1 MFETHLKNI
10 IKSLGI
16 LTIVILLR
24 FTGTAFSQIEGDR
37 VIAVVGYDIITES
50 DLQYQL
56 QLYARQNQLTE
67 IPPYVAQQ
75 VFQSMLTNKIILA
88 KAEQDSVI
96 VTEDEVNRELDARV
110 KNLVNQVGSEERLE
124 QVYGMTLP
132 KIKLLI
138 KEDLE
143 KSLKIEKLKRK
154 RFQTGMRIT
163 DREVRE
169 FYDSYKDSIPDVS
182 TEFEVAHIFME
193 RKVSDAEK
201 KEAKRI
207 AELILD
213 SIKNGA
219 DFSELARRNSQ
230 DSMSAIVGGDLGY
243 AKRGTFVKEFEEAV
257 FSLKPGEVSNVIE
270 TEFGYH
276 IIKLNEKQG
285 DKVRA
290 QHILIKFPR
299 FESSDFETINFLK
312 DLKKK
317 IENNEIT
324 FEDAAKIYSQDENTK
339 SKGGYIGKIP
349 IEQFD
354 SAAAEA
360 LKDLSKGQI
369 TDPLRTGSDEK
380 YGYEIYKLIDVI
392 PPHKLS
398 LEGDYERIKKFAES
412 LKENRE
418 IEKWINEIRKSIYVD
433 IRLN

>member
-219 DFSELARRNSQ
+219 DFSDLARRNSQ

-360 LKDLSKGQI
+360 LKNLSKGQI

>member
-243 AKRGTFVKEFEEAV
+243 AKRGTFVKEFEETV

>member
-1 MFETHLKNI
+1 MKNI

-219 DFSELARRNSQ
+219 DFSDLARRNSQ

-360 LKDLSKGQI
+360 LKNLSKGQI